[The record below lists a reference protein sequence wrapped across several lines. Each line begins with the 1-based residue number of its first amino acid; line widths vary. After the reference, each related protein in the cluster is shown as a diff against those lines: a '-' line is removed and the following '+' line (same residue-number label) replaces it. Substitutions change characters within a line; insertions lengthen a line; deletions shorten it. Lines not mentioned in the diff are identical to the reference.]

1 MPTATRQA
9 YFEQALRLLARDGRN
24 GLRIG
29 RLCAAVG
36 VTSGSFY
43 HHFGSWEGFVA
54 ALLEHW
60 EREEVGRIVEMVNA
74 SDDPVERVTRMKYL
88 ALTVPHEAETAIRA
102 WATVDP
108 AVEEAQRKVD
118 RGRVAAL
125 ADVLAPVVADE
136 RARGRLAALGIA
148 VLAGHQQIAGVVD
161 VDLSALLDEF
171 EVAVRAQA
179 DASWESPQH
188 EAGPWRAA
196 DHGGFPDVGRQRG
209 PQADTQSR

>member
-1 MPTATRQA
+1 MPTATRQS
-9 YFEQALRLLARDGRN
+9 YFEQALRLLAREGRN
-24 GLRIG
+24 ALRIG

-108 AVEEAQRKVD
+108 RVEEAQRAVD
-118 RGRVAAL
+118 RGRVRAL
-125 ADVLAPVVADE
+125 ADVLAPVVSDE
-136 RARGRLAALGIA
+136 GQRARLAALGIA

-161 VDLSALLDEF
+161 VDLGDLLDEF
-171 EVAVRAQA
+171 EAAVLARADGAWEAPVVEA
-179 DASWESPQH
+179 D
-188 EAGPWRAA
+188 PWRA
-196 DHGGFPDVGRQRG
+196 DGRTEACEER
-209 PQADTQSR
+209 

>member
-1 MPTATRQA
+1 LPTATRQA
-9 YFEQALRLLARDGRN
+9 YFDQALRLLAHEGRN

-43 HHFGSWEGFVA
+43 HHFGSWERFVA

-60 EREEVGRIVEMVNA
+60 EREEVGRIVELVNA

-108 AVEEAQRKVD
+108 TVEAAQRAVD
-118 RGRVAAL
+118 RGRLRAL
-125 ADVLAPVVADE
+125 GDVLAPVVADAE
-136 RARGRLAALGIA
+136 RRERLAVLGVA
-148 VLAGHQQIAGVVD
+148 VLAGHQQIAGVTGVE
-161 VDLSALLDEF
+161 LSVLLEEF
-171 EVAVRAQA
+171 ELAVRAHA
-179 DASWESPQH
+179 DVTWEPSG
-188 EAGPWRAA
+188 ELGPWRSEPTG
-196 DHGGFPDVGRQRG
+196 D
-209 PQADTQSR
+209 QSA

>member
-9 YFEQALRLLARDGRN
+9 YFDQALRVLAREGRN

-29 RLCAAVG
+29 KLCAAVG

-60 EREEVGRIVEMVNA
+60 EREEVGRLVEMVNA
-74 SDDPVERVTRMKYL
+74 TSDDPVERVTLMKHL
-88 ALTVPHEAETAIRA
+88 ALTIPHEAETAIRA

-108 AVEEAQRKVD
+108 TVEAAQRAVD
-118 RGRVAAL
+118 RGRVQAL
-125 ADVLAPVVADE
+125 ADVLAPVVADV
-136 RARGRLAALGIA
+136 RARERLAALGIA

-161 VDLSALLDEF
+161 APLAALLDEF
-171 EVAVRAQA
+171 EVAVRAHA
-179 DASWESPQH
+179 DVDWEH
-188 EAGPWRAA
+188 AADPWRAEA
-196 DHGGFPDVGRQRG
+196 PARDDR
-209 PQADTQSR
+209 

>member
-9 YFEQALRLLARDGRN
+9 YFDQALRLLAREGRN

-60 EREEVGRIVEMVNA
+60 EREEVGRIVELVNA
-74 SDDPVERVTRMKYL
+74 GDDPVERVTLMKHL
-88 ALTVPHEAETAIRA
+88 ALTIPHEAETAIRA

-108 AVEEAQRKVD
+108 TVEAAQRAVD
-118 RGRVAAL
+118 RGRVHAL
-125 ADVLAPVVADE
+125 ADVLAPVVTDA
-136 RARGRLAALGIA
+136 RARERLAALGIA

-161 VDLSALLDEF
+161 VELSALLDEF
-171 EVAVRAQA
+171 EVAVQRYA
-179 DASWESPQH
+179 DAAWESS
-188 EAGPWRAA
+188 ERAVDPWRVDARE
-196 DHGGFPDVGRQRG
+196 DR
-209 PQADTQSR
+209 

>member
-1 MPTATRQA
+1 VPTATRQA
-9 YFEQALRLLARDGRN
+9 YFDQALRLLAREGRN

-29 RLCAAVG
+29 RLCAALG

-60 EREEVGRIVEMVNA
+60 EREEVGRIVELVNA

-108 AVEEAQRKVD
+108 TVEAAQRAVD
-118 RGRVAAL
+118 RGRLRAL
-125 ADVLAPVVADE
+125 SDVLGPVVPAAD
-136 RARGRLAALGIA
+136 ARERLAALGVA
-148 VLAGHQQIAGVVD
+148 VLAGHQQIAGVTP
-161 VDLSALLDEF
+161 VDLAALLEEF
-171 EVAVRAQA
+171 ESAVRAHA
-179 DASWESPQH
+179 VEGWESAAR
-188 EAGPWRAA
+188 ETDPWRAKPSG
-196 DHGGFPDVGRQRG
+196 DRGGLPD
-209 PQADTQSR
+209 A

>member
-9 YFEQALRLLARDGRN
+9 YFDHALRLLAREGRN

-29 RLCAAVG
+29 KLCAAVG

-60 EREEVGRIVEMVNA
+60 EREEVGRLVEMVNA
-74 SDDPVERVTRMKYL
+74 TSEDPVERVTLMKHL
-88 ALTVPHEAETAIRA
+88 ALTIPHEAETAIRA

-108 AVEEAQRKVD
+108 TVEAAQRAVD
-118 RGRVAAL
+118 RGRVGAL
-125 ADVLAPVVADE
+125 ADVLAPVVADA
-136 RARGRLAALGIA
+136 RARERLAALGIA

-161 VDLSALLDEF
+161 VDLSDLLDEY

-179 DASWESPQH
+179 DLGWVSP
-188 EAGPWRAA
+188 EPAADPWRAEA
-196 DHGGFPDVGRQRG
+196 TGD
-209 PQADTQSR
+209 QSL

>member
-1 MPTATRQA
+1 LPTATRQA
-9 YFEQALRLLARDGRN
+9 YFDQALRLLAHEGRN

-43 HHFGSWEGFVA
+43 HHFGSWERFVA

-60 EREEVGRIVEMVNA
+60 EREEVGRIVELVNA

-108 AVEEAQRKVD
+108 TVEAAQRAVD
-118 RGRVAAL
+118 RGRLRAL
-125 ADVLAPVVADE
+125 ADVLTPVVADADRRE
-136 RARGRLAALGIA
+136 RLAALGVA
-148 VLAGHQQIAGVVD
+148 VLAGHQQIAGVTGVE
-161 VDLSALLDEF
+161 LSALLEEF
-171 EVAVRAQA
+171 ELAVRAHA
-179 DASWESPQH
+179 DVTWESPEH
-188 EAGPWRAA
+188 TADPWRAEPTG
-196 DHGGFPDVGRQRG
+196 D
-209 PQADTQSR
+209 QSA

>member
-1 MPTATRQA
+1 MPTATPRS
-9 YFEQALRLLARDGRN
+9 YFDEALRLLAREGRN

-29 RLCAAVG
+29 RLCAALG

-60 EREEVGRIVEMVNA
+60 EREEVGRIVELVNA

-108 AVEEAQRKVD
+108 VVDAAQRAVD
-118 RGRVAAL
+118 RGRLRAL
-125 ADVLAPVVADE
+125 ADVLAPVIDDAE
-136 RARGRLAALGIA
+136 RRERLAALGVA
-148 VLAGHQQIAGVVD
+148 VLAGHQQIAGVAS
-161 VDLSALLDEF
+161 VDLSSLLDEF
-171 EVAVRAQA
+171 DLLVRAHSSGIWDPTVPD
-179 DASWESPQH
+179 DAPWH
-188 EAGPWRAA
+188 EQPARE
-196 DHGGFPDVGRQRG
+196 DR
-209 PQADTQSR
+209 